1 VTTLVTVRSSRV
13 SLFKPGF
20 LPERVQVC
28 GRSFRISDHHD
39 VLDRR
44 TADARDLTLGP
55 FEQVGELHPPLHA
68 SMEILGHS
76 QVLQCGSVLFV
87 GTDDDHLA
95 EYALMGGP

>member
-1 VTTLVTVRSSRV
+1 VSRC
-13 SLFKPGF
+13 FKPGS

-28 GRSFRISDHHD
+28 GRSFRISDQHC

-44 TADARDLTLGP
+44 TADARYLALGP